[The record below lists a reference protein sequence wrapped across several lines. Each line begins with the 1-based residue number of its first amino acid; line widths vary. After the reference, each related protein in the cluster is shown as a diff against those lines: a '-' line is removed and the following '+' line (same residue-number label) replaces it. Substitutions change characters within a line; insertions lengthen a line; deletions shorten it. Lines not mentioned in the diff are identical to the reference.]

1 MKKSLFLGCLVTGV
15 LLFGAGCGTEK
26 ATERS
31 DEEVIAEEMATQTAI
46 QQALATYFNHATTET
61 RMILT
66 DKEDTYAR
74 GTVRFTDNLKDT
86 RLVLLKKETDW
97 KVAYDGSGEMICES
111 QELVGFPEQMIKDC
125 IPAGITFGDL
135 QEIQEA
141 VAKKTTVSIER
152 LVLRINQHTPE
163 HAMGA
168 VVIQGQ
174 EDELNVY
181 AVKGESGWEIVYLGT
196 GAIACKTG
204 LEKGFS
210 DRLIPHCVAEE

>member
-1 MKKSLFLGCLVTGV
+1 MIGA

-26 ATERS
+26 VTERS
-31 DEEVIAEEMATQTAI
+31 DEEIIAEEMATQAEI
-46 QQALATYFNHATTET
+46 QQVLATHFNHAATET

-66 DKEDTYAR
+66 DREDVYAR

-86 RLVLLKKETDW
+86 RLVLLKKEADW

-125 IPAGITFGDL
+125 IPDGITFGDL

-152 LVLRINQHTPE
+152 LVLSIKQHTPE
-163 HAMGA
+163 HAMGS
-168 VVIQGQ
+168 VIVQEQG
-174 EDELNVY
+174 DELNVY

-210 DRLIPHCVAEE
+210 ERLIPHCLEEE